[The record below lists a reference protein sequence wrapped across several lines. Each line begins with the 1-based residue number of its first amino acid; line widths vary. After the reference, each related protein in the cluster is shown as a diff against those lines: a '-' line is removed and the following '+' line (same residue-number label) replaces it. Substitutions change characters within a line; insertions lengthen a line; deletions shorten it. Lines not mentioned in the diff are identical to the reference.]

1 MRKSLAASFA
11 APMVCVLALAGCG
24 GGDEPRPQR
33 PMTTAADDPAAG
45 PEHLVPGATVAL
57 RGCVE
62 GAPGTDQYVLRNVRF
77 EDREQLDPQR
87 DLTTPGPH
95 GITEGSWVRLD
106 GSEQPGE
113 LQGLLGQHVSLTGTV
128 IDTGESAI
136 GTAGT
141 AAQEGHAGAAT
152 RSAAADEH
160 YAERMKDEAGRIA
173 RESMADGLAALVQVT
188 QVDATGEPCPAA
200 PHPQPR

>member
-1 MRKSLAASFA
+1 MRRLTACLTV
-11 APMVCVLALAGCG
+11 PIVCVFTLAGCG

-33 PMTTAADDPAAG
+33 PLTTAAEPT
-45 PEHLVPGATVAL
+45 PGAEDLQPGASVAL
-57 RGCVE
+57 TGCVE
-62 GAPGTDQYVLRNVRF
+62 GAPGTHQFVLRNVRF
-77 EDREQLDPQR
+77 EDREALDPHR

-106 GSEQPGE
+106 GSQQPDQ
-113 LQGLLGQHVSLTGTV
+113 LQGFLGQHVSLTGTV
-128 IDTGESAI
+128 IDTGESTI

-141 AAQEGHAGAAT
+141 IGQEGHAGATT
-152 RSAAADEH
+152 RAAGDEH

-173 RESMADGLAALVQVT
+173 RESMADGMAALVQVT
-188 QVDATGEPCPAA
+188 QVAATGDPCPTA

>member
-1 MRKSLAASFA
+1 MRKRLAAGIA
-11 APMVCVLALAGCG
+11 VPMVCALALAGCG

-33 PMTTAADDPAAG
+33 PLTTAADDPAAG
-45 PEHLVPGATVAL
+45 PAHLVPGATVAL

-62 GAPGTDQYVLRNVRF
+62 GAPGTDQFVLQNVRF
-77 EDREQLDPQR
+77 EDREQLDPHR

-106 GSEQPGE
+106 GSEQRGE
-113 LQGLLGQHVSLTGTV
+113 LQGLLGQHVALTGTV

-141 AAQEGHAGAAT
+141 LGQEGHAGATT
-152 RSAAADEH
+152 RAAGDEH

-173 RESMADGLAALVQVT
+173 RESMADGMAALVQVT
-188 QVDATGEPCPAA
+188 QVEATGEPCPTA